1 MASPPIGQSL
11 ERGTDQYAGP
21 GTTHNPAVTT
31 QHIQIPDNTPG
42 EGRYRS
48 KDDRDQPNKGLIGGG
63 GDPVSETHTNPD
75 EGGRGKSTSRNI
87 TLKKRRGKKVSK
99 TWKRKKVKKI
109 RCIKN

>member
-1 MASPPIGQSL
+1 
-11 ERGTDQYAGP
+11 
-21 GTTHNPAVTT
+21 VTT
-31 QHIQIPDNTPG
+31 QHIQIPADTS
-42 EGRYRS
+42 EDKKYRS
-48 KDDRDQPNKGLIGGG
+48 KDDGDLAKGRLGGG